1 MPCHILSTYEY
12 AMNILHEENII
23 KTIRYL
29 EKHRETL
36 SMNDL
41 NSIMIHTLEN
51 ENKIDYDINEHLEK
65 LCYSSFSSVI
75 LLLFSLFTYTM
86 VVVLHVFLFVL

>member
-1 MPCHILSTYEY
+1 
-12 AMNILHEENII
+12 MNILHEENII

-36 SMNDL
+36 SVNDL

-65 LCYSSFSSVI
+65 LSYSSFSSVI
-75 LLLFSLFTYTM
+75 LLLFSLFTYTI

>member
-1 MPCHILSTYEY
+1 
-12 AMNILHEENII
+12 MNILHEENII
-23 KTIRYL
+23 KTIQYL
-29 EKHRETL
+29 EKHREAL

-65 LCYSSFSSVI
+65 L
-75 LLLFSLFTYTM
+75 SLS
-86 VVVLHVFLFVL
+86 

>member
-1 MPCHILSTYEY
+1 MILLLKNVFQKYTLLIKQAITGGMPCHILSTYEY
-12 AMNILHEENII
+12 AMNILYEENII

-65 LCYSSFSSVI
+65 L
-75 LLLFSLFTYTM
+75 SLS
-86 VVVLHVFLFVL
+86 

>member
-1 MPCHILSTYEY
+1 
-12 AMNILHEENII
+12 MNILHEENII

-65 LCYSSFSSVI
+65 L
-75 LLLFSLFTYTM
+75 SLS
-86 VVVLHVFLFVL
+86 